1 MAITSIGYD
10 GTVNEADWT
19 KLMGDAARAL
29 YGVIGRNDWQVT
41 AHPTLTR
48 GVSINVGSGWG
59 QGVYDTSDA
68 TVSLAGAS
76 ISSGSRWDMVVARR
90 SWNGVG
96 GSTTFAMITG
106 TSSQSLPSRNSD
118 PGVLDDQPIALVQ
131 FTSGQSSPT
140 SIIDLRVWSGNG
152 GGMIAKD
159 NLARNY
165 NTQVGSRLVID
176 GADWVSI
183 IDSSGAQAWSRQ
195 SSLNS
200 IQLFDAASS
209 LNGGTPSSTTP
220 FLVQSGTA
228 VHTTDGAG
236 YSRITWPTAFPNGL
250 LSVTAINADDWSV
263 GQEAFIVGS
272 GNSVHGTAAFG
283 NTTSWVYAL
292 CGQDPA
298 TKNLVKL
305 INKLHRVNW
314 TAIGW

>member
-10 GTVNEADWT
+10 GTVDETAWT

-29 YGVIGRNDWQVT
+29 YGVIGRGDWKVT

-48 GVSINVGSGWG
+48 GVSIATGSGWG

-96 GSTTFAMITG
+96 GNTTFVMITG
-106 TSSQSLPSRNSD
+106 TSSQALPSRNTD
-118 PGVLDDQPIALVQ
+118 PGVSDDQPIALVQ

-140 SIIDLRVWSGNG
+140 GIIDLRVWSGNG
-152 GGMIAKD
+152 GGMYAAD
-159 NLARNY
+159 TLARNY
-165 NTQVGSRLVID
+165 NTQIGSRLIID
-176 GADWVSI
+176 GDDWVSVM
-183 IDSSGAQAWSRQ
+183 DSSGNQAWSRQ
-195 SSLNS
+195 STMNA
-200 IQLFDAASS
+200 IQLFDAGTG
-209 LNGGTPSSTTP
+209 LVGGSPSSSTR
-220 FLVQSGTA
+220 FLVQSGTS
-228 VHTTDGAG
+228 VVTTDGAG
-236 YSRITWPTAFPNGL
+236 YGRVTWPTAFPNGL
-250 LSVTAINADDWSV
+250 LSVSAISGDDWAV
-263 GQEAFIVGS
+263 GQEAFLVGS
-272 GNSVHGTAAFG
+272 GNPAHGTAAFG
-283 NTTSWVYAL
+283 NATSWVYAL